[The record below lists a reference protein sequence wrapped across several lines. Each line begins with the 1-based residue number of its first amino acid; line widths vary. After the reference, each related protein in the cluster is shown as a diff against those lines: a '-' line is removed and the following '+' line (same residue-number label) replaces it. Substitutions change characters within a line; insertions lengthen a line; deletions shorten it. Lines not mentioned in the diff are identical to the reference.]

1 MKNLFL
7 TMNNQQPI
15 GVFDSGLGG
24 LTVLRALKKQLPRES
39 FIYIGDTAH
48 VPYGNKSEQSII
60 NYSKTLSNFLI
71 NKYNVKMIVIAC
83 NTASAF
89 TLNILQQAFKVPIL
103 DVISPMETILI
114 NSNNIKRIGI
124 IGTYNTI
131 DSQSYNRLLLKNNS
145 TLQIFTQACPLFVP
159 IIEEG
164 LENHPIAKL
173 ISEEYLQ
180 NLILENI
187 ELLVLGCTHYPI
199 METTIRRC
207 LPQFVDI
214 IDSAEILAQYVKKY
228 LQTNHLL
235 SVSLSKSSNT
245 QIMVTDFNQKFSAF
259 ANKILQT
266 QKYKISTIKLF

>member
-1 MKNLFL
+1 
-7 TMNNQQPI
+7 MNNQQPI

-173 ISEEYLQ
+173 ISEEYLK